1 MAVIK
6 FKRSAVPGKRP
17 QTSDLNLG
25 ELAVNTYDAEFVIK
39 RERGFVHKF
48 VSAATDAVAV
58 DLWSGTKLT
67 PTGVGY
73 TATTG
78 DLILTF
84 DSNHNLTVGNQT
96 IGIAT
101 NSIVLSCALDE
112 YATNHSYPRTT
123 DPIHGLTNVA
133 IASTTLKT
141 ITVNVGVGTVTDIAR
156 VSSGATVTNILYVTK
171 DGNDENSGNK
181 LGDAKATVG
190 AALGIS
196 KKGTVI
202 RVSGGTYKEN
212 NPLYVPSQVSVVGD
226 SLREVSIEP
235 INQDKDLFHVSNG
248 DYFSDCSFIG
258 TMTSG
263 SSVFAFNPD
272 KVPYIDQSPYVRNCT
287 NFIENST
294 GIKIDGSKAVGPFKA
309 MVLDSFTQYNKN
321 GIGASITNEGYAQL
335 VSMFTIC
342 NDIAVYCGSGG
353 ACDLTNS
360 NSSFGN
366 YGLISDG
373 VGPQKCTGVVTT
385 ATTEP
390 SDTFDINMDSSS
402 DITVSNAVYSG
413 SSGIVTITTSTP
425 HGFNVGQGVTLSN
438 FVFTC
443 PTFGDYAHTWVSAG
457 VNSITKGG
465 GGTLTALTG
474 TTYDA
479 NTGDLVLNVGSG
491 HGLSAASSPLT
502 AAAVHGGTSYNASV
516 GILTVQTTVNHALS
530 IGDYIKFDAGSLR
543 FTCDKDSHTTNHDY
557 PRVTDPSYNKWLKV
571 LSTASVNTFTV
582 DVGTSSYAGIHTFVS
597 GVADSILRVTA
608 ANTIG
613 IATESLSFTCSRD
626 GGISSTAYPRTTDP
640 AHNAVLGITAATTDT
655 VTVNVGVSTYEKFP
669 NKYGNIFEVVEVPS
683 TTSFSA
689 YVGVNTHPHNY
700 ITSGIVKEDVIRP
713 FEGQVVYF
721 DELYDEVSKIKVVDG
736 GSGYTIVPTVTIDT
750 PSTSWGVQA
759 SGIANIK
766 DGKVISVDIVSSGR
780 GYTST
785 PSITIGGNATLSL
798 ETTPTYFVIKS
809 STPISSGISTVT
821 LTEKVPYA
829 VGVGTTVPFYKQSK
843 ILASSHAFEY
853 VGAGVTMLEV
863 FPQKGGITIQDNEI
877 ENRSGGLT
885 VYTSTD
891 QSGNFRIGEGVFI
904 NQQDGTISGSF
915 YTKSIFSTMTPF
927 ILALGGD

>member
-1 MAVIK
+1 V
-6 FKRSAVPGKRP
+6 
-17 QTSDLNLG
+17 NLG
-25 ELAVNTYDAEFVIK
+25 ELAINTYDAEIVTK

-48 VSAATDAVAV
+48 VSAATDAVVV
-58 DLWSGTKLT
+58 DSWSGTKLT
-67 PTGVGY
+67 PIGVGY
-73 TATTG
+73 TAATG
-78 DLILTF
+78 DLKLTF
-84 DSNHNLTVGNQT
+84 ASNHNLTAGSQT

-101 NSIVLSCALDE
+101 NSILLSCALDD
-112 YATNHSYPRTT
+112 YATNHSYPRET
-123 DPIHGLTNVA
+123 DPIHNRTNVA
-133 IASTTLKT
+133 IAATTLT
-141 ITVNVGVGTVTDIAR
+141 SITVNVGVGIATDIAR

-181 LGDAKATVG
+181 LGDAKVTVG
-190 AALGIS
+190 AALAIS

-212 NPLYVPSQVSVVGD
+212 NPLYVPPQVSVVGD

-258 TMTSG
+258 TMTPG
-263 SSVFAFNPD
+263 SSVFAFSPD

-287 NFIENST
+287 NFIENSI

-309 MVLDSFTQYNKN
+309 MVLDSYTQYNKN

-366 YGLISDG
+366 YGLVSDG
-373 VGPQKCTGVVTT
+373 VGPRKYSGIVTT

-390 SDTFDINMDSSS
+390 SDTFVLKLDSPT
-402 DITVSNAVYSG
+402 DTTVSNAVYSG

-443 PTFGDYAHTWVSAG
+443 PTFGDYAHTLVSAG

-465 GGTLTALTG
+465 SVYTLTALNG

-491 HGLSAASSPLT
+491 HGLHAAKDPLT
-502 AAAVHGGTSYNASV
+502 AEVGVTTYNGSV
-516 GILTVQTTVNHALS
+516 GILTVQTTDNHALT
-530 IGDYIKFDAGSLR
+530 IGDYVKFDAGSLR
-543 FTCDKDSHTTNHDY
+543 FTCDKDNHATNHDY

-582 DVGTSSYAGIHTFVS
+582 DVGTSSYTGDHIFVS
-597 GVADSILRVTA
+597 GVAGGISRVKP

-640 AHNAVLGITAATTDT
+640 AHNAVLGIAATTTDT
-655 VTVNVGVSTYEKFP
+655 ITVNVGVSTYEKFP
-669 NKYGNIFEVVEVPS
+669 NKYGSVFEVVEVPS

-700 ITSGIVKEDVIRP
+700 VTSGIVREDVGRP
-713 FEGQVVYF
+713 FEGQVVYL
-721 DELYDEVSKIKVVDG
+721 DTLYSEVTKIKVTDG
-736 GSGYTIVPTVTIDT
+736 GSGYTMVPVVTIDA
-750 PSTSWGVQA
+750 PSTSWGAQA
-759 SGIANIK
+759 SGVANIK

-780 GYTST
+780 GYIST
-785 PSITIGGNATLSL
+785 PSITIGGNATLGL
-798 ETTPTYFVIKS
+798 EMTPSYFVIKS
-809 STPISSGISTVT
+809 ATPISSGISTIT
-821 LTEKVPYA
+821 LTDKVPYA
-829 VGVGTTVPFYKQSK
+829 VGVGTNVPFYKQSK

-853 VGAGVTMLEV
+853 VGAGVTMLKA
-863 FPQKGGITIQDNEI
+863 FPQKGGIAIQDNEI
-877 ENRSGGLT
+877 EDRFGGLT

-891 QSGNFRIGEGVFI
+891 QSGNFRIGDGVII
-904 NQQDGTISGSF
+904 NQQDGTITGSF